1 MVAHFVLVRFR
12 FFSLGDM
19 YEGDSFRKWVDDD
32 KSSIHISLYCLSS
45 ASGSATHL

>member
-19 YEGDSFRKWVDDD
+19 YEGDSFRKWVDDN
-32 KSSIHISLYCLSS
+32 KSPSCISPFCRGG
-45 ASGSATHL
+45 AIGSATHL